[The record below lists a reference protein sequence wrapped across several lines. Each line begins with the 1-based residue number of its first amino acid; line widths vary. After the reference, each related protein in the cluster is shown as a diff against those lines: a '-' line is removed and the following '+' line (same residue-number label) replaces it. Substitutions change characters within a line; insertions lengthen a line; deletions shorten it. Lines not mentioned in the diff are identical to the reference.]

1 MSARLALV
9 PAPAGSQLARRAA
22 ARAHG
27 RSVAVKASSSDES
40 NQLGERLRSRIQ
52 SPWDFITAPA
62 RLAAGAFISTDDPRE
77 AIETAIEEA
86 RILIDD
92 PRPVLEKAIY
102 AATEAEYLTEK
113 FLVTGQTAE
122 SEVLQLAKQSLP
134 EQVASFIP
142 SPPPPPPMEA
152 DEDEEEP
159 YVPYAGA
166 QDEAEALREAQAAAA
181 VQVIMKE
188 VVALRDSMA
197 ALKGAKAD
205 PAMEPK
211 LGMLGR
217 EVQGCRDRLTRRL
230 NEILIQ
236 DEELAEM
243 VSDARAL
250 AEEVGSLDL

>member
-1 MSARLALV
+1 
-9 PAPAGSQLARRAA
+9 
-22 ARAHG
+22 
-27 RSVAVKASSSDES
+27 
-40 NQLGERLRSRIQ
+40 
-52 SPWDFITAPA
+52 
-62 RLAAGAFISTDDPRE
+62 
-77 AIETAIEEA
+77 
-86 RILIDD
+86 
-92 PRPVLEKAIY
+92 
-102 AATEAEYLTEK
+102 
-113 FLVTGQTAE
+113 
-122 SEVLQLAKQSLP
+122 
-134 EQVASFIP
+134 
-142 SPPPPPPMEA
+142 MEA